1 MMKHR
6 VALPQALF
14 SFLYREQTLYLA
26 DLMGLGI
33 VKRKG
38 GGVIAGIDSSRGFQC
53 ALSNSLAT
61 EPKTPL
67 TKEASSV
74 LP

>member
-14 SFLYREQTLYLA
+14 SFLYREQTVCLLFPVLKVWELA

-38 GGVIAGIDSSRGFQC
+38 GGVIAGIDS
-53 ALSNSLAT
+53 
-61 EPKTPL
+61 
-67 TKEASSV
+67 
-74 LP
+74 

>member
-38 GGVIAGIDSSRGFQC
+38 GGVIAGIDS
-53 ALSNSLAT
+53 
-61 EPKTPL
+61 
-67 TKEASSV
+67 
-74 LP
+74 